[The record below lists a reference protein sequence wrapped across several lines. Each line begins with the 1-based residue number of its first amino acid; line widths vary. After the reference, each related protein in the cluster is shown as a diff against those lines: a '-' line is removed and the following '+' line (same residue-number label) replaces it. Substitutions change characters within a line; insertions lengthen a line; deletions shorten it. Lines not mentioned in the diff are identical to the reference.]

1 MKLDGD
7 DLSILRVLSEDGR
20 ASLREVAART
30 SLSTPTVSLR
40 LSRMLK
46 GGLVKGFAPVI
57 NPAAAHE
64 VYGFVKLRAHARDT
78 GRVTRQLAN
87 VPEVRGV
94 FVTTGSDNIMV
105 RVAAADVDSL
115 GRFISRK
122 MSGLEGAEIAS
133 TDIVTEVVKDV
144 NEVRLKADT
153 PLPLKCDYCG
163 GEVASDRPY
172 NIKVGSTYHYFCC
185 RTCRRS
191 YVEENRA
198 RIARAGRSAN
208 Q

>member
-78 GRVTRQLAN
+78 GRVTRQLAK

-115 GRFISRK
+115 GRFIRGK
-122 MSGLEGAEIAS
+122 MSGL
-133 TDIVTEVVKDV
+133 
-144 NEVRLKADT
+144 
-153 PLPLKCDYCG
+153 
-163 GEVASDRPY
+163 
-172 NIKVGSTYHYFCC
+172 
-185 RTCRRS
+185 
-191 YVEENRA
+191 
-198 RIARAGRSAN
+198 
-208 Q
+208 